1 MKGKRYQAAEAII
14 DASKTYSLEEAV
26 ELAKKTAKTKFDASI
41 EAHFRL
47 GINLEKTEQQVR
59 GVVVLPHGVGKSKKV
74 AAFVESGR
82 EEEAKKA
89 GADLVGG
96 EELLAEIVQSGKC
109 DFDIAIATPAMM
121 PKMAKAAKVLG
132 PKGLMPNPKNE
143 TVTNDIAKAV
153 GELKKGKILFK
164 NDQGGN
170 VHALIGKASFES
182 TKLVEN
188 LRTFLDALKRVK
200 PPGIKGIYIQTATV
214 NAAMSPSIKLSI
226 A

>member
-1 MKGKRYQAAEAII
+1 MKGKRYQAAVAAI
-14 DASKTYSLEEAV
+14 DASKTYSLDEAV

-47 GINLEKTEQQVR
+47 GINPEKTEQQVR
-59 GVVVLPHGVGKSKKV
+59 GVVVLPHGAGKNKKV

-82 EEEAKKA
+82 EEEAQKA
-89 GADLVGG
+89 GADVVGG
-96 EELLAEIVQSGKC
+96 EELIALIVQSGKW

-121 PKMAKAAKVLG
+121 PKMAKAAKILG

-153 GELKKGKILFK
+153 GEIKKGKILFK

-170 VHALIGKASFES
+170 VHTIVGKASFENA
-182 TKLVEN
+182 KLTEN
-188 LRTFLDALKRVK
+188 LRAFLDALKKAK

-214 NAAMSPSIKLSI
+214 NATMCPSIKISLS
-226 A
+226 